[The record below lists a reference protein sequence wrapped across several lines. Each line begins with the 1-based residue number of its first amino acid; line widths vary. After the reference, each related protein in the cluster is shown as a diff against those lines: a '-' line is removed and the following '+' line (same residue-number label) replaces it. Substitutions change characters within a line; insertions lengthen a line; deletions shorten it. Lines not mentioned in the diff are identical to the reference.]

1 METVTSR
8 DKTTIAFERTG
19 SGPAVIVVAGAFMD
33 RAAEAPLAA
42 ELSKQGFTAYAYDRR
57 GRGDSGDTPPYAVE
71 REIEDLE
78 ALVDASGGSAFAVGF
93 SSGAALILEATAAG
107 VAFDKVALFEPP
119 YVSGADGLPRPI
131 DLVPKIVELTSTGR
145 RGDAVAVFMTEAVGQ
160 PKEAVDFMR
169 SQPMW
174 PGLEAISHTVA
185 YDFTIMGD
193 AEVPKDKAAAVK
205 VPALLIES
213 SGTIERL
220 SRATRATAEA
230 LPDAKHVTLE
240 GGFHE
245 VPPETLAPVLKEF
258 FA

>member
-1 METVTSR
+1 MDTVTSQ
-8 DKTTIAFERTG
+8 DGTKIAFERTG
-19 SGPAVIVVAGAFMD
+19 SGPAVIVVGGAFTD
-33 RAAEAPLAA
+33 RAAGATLAA
-42 ELSKQGFTAYAYDRR
+42 ELSKQGFTVFTYDRR

-78 ALVDASGGSAFAVGF
+78 ALVTAAGGEAFAVGF

-119 YVSGADGLPRPI
+119 YVGDSDGLPRPI
-131 DLVPKIVELTSTGR
+131 DLVSKIVELTSSGR
-145 RGDAVAVFMTEAVGQ
+145 RGEAVAVFMTEAVGQ
-160 PKEAVDFMR
+160 SPEEVDFMR

-174 PGLEAISHTVA
+174 PALEAISHTVA

-193 AEVPKDKAAAVK
+193 AEVPAERAAAVK
-205 VPALLIES
+205 IPALLIDS

-220 SRATRATAEA
+220 SRATQATAQA
-230 LPDAKHVTLE
+230 LPDARRITLE

-245 VPPETLAPVLKEF
+245 VPPETLAPALKEF